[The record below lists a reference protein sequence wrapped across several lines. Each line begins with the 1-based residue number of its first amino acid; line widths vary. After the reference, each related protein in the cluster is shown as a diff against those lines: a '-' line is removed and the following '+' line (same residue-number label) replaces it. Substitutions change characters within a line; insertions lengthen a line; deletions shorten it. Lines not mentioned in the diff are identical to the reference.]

1 MIDLNLFFALVSFY
15 FVMYVT
21 PGPNNAMVLTSGL
34 KFGFAKTIPHM
45 SGITIGHILQLI
57 LVCLGLGKIFQVF
70 PEIQQVLKIICAAYL
85 LYLGYKI
92 IGSFSKIKEDDSRP
106 LKFHEAA
113 LFQIVNPKAWT
124 ISSMAASG
132 FLPKG
137 ENLIFSILYIA
148 AIAIIVI
155 VGFSATNQTDIID
168 STLSSISEPLLV
180 NVDQTTYQR
189 ADIISISGN
198 SKSASTQLVELS
210 IENTNGV
217 KIWNEN
223 INLKND
229 GKFSTLVIAGG
240 GGWEND
246 GTYIL
251 KATHSN
257 LASEIEF
264 KFFT

>member
-92 IGSFSKIKEDDSRP
+92 IGTFSKIKEDDSRP

-132 FLPKG
+132 FLPKD

-148 AIAIIVI
+148 TIALIICPLSISPWAAFGSSIRNLVKNNKLKALIEYFLAFLLLITAILIVI
-155 VGFSATNQTDIID
+155 Q
-168 STLSSISEPLLV
+168 
-180 NVDQTTYQR
+180 
-189 ADIISISGN
+189 
-198 SKSASTQLVELS
+198 K
-210 IENTNGV
+210 
-217 KIWNEN
+217 
-223 INLKND
+223 
-229 GKFSTLVIAGG
+229 
-240 GGWEND
+240 
-246 GTYIL
+246 
-251 KATHSN
+251 
-257 LASEIEF
+257 
-264 KFFT
+264 

>member
-15 FVMYVT
+15 FVMYIT

-34 KFGFAKTIPHM
+34 KFGFAKTVPHM

-57 LVCLGLGKIFQVF
+57 LVCLGLGKIFQIF
-70 PEIQQVLKIICAAYL
+70 PEIQQVLKIICASYL

-132 FLPKG
+132 FLPQD

-148 AIAIIVI
+148 AIALVICPLSISPWAAFGSSIRNLVKNNKLKALIEYFLAFLLLITAILIVI
-155 VGFSATNQTDIID
+155 Q
-168 STLSSISEPLLV
+168 
-180 NVDQTTYQR
+180 
-189 ADIISISGN
+189 
-198 SKSASTQLVELS
+198 K
-210 IENTNGV
+210 
-217 KIWNEN
+217 
-223 INLKND
+223 
-229 GKFSTLVIAGG
+229 
-240 GGWEND
+240 
-246 GTYIL
+246 
-251 KATHSN
+251 
-257 LASEIEF
+257 
-264 KFFT
+264 